1 MCQNNL
7 QLVHIMTNV
16 CISVAVRQMR
26 LVSQNSL
33 LLVLV
38 FVYDNNIKE
47 LFQPYHLRL
56 KSCSYYPTVIYGPF
70 TF

>member
-1 MCQNNL
+1 
-7 QLVHIMTNV
+7 
-16 CISVAVRQMR
+16 MR
-26 LVSQNSL
+26 LLLHSNTLISQNSL

-56 KSCSYYPTVIYGPF
+56 KSFNYYPTVIYRPF
-70 TF
+70 TFYNPPVFHLLRA